1 MHLYECDTFAV
12 HSLGHLDHEKQ
23 ARKDPVVP
31 KAKLNS
37 TMNKAPLLNA
47 AVSSAS
53 PLLAVTHTA
62 SLKSDQDRNPASLYA
77 VLPYRPDSKTRV
89 GPSAKNVSSGS
100 NDLFRLPSIEDD
112 TGREEKGRGFVGK
125 VGPEQKRPHPRVVKI
140 GDLLDK
146 STTFGWCA

>member
-1 MHLYECDTFAV
+1 
-12 HSLGHLDHEKQ
+12 EKQ

-31 KAKLNS
+31 KAKLN
-37 TMNKAPLLNA
+37 TTNKAPLLNTA

-53 PLLAVTHTA
+53 PLLAVTHTS

-89 GPSAKNVSSGS
+89 GPTAKNVSSGT

-112 TGREEKGRGFVGK
+112 SGREEKGRGFVGK
-125 VGPEQKRPHPRVVKI
+125 SK
-140 GDLLDK
+140 
-146 STTFGWCA
+146 TTPTAAL